1 MATSADIYQI
11 NDFDGLLK
19 GYARNA
25 EELLRAEQNHKEF
38 TRKILLSVRTQLED
52 MFPDKQHIYIQKST
66 GKLGVFVIDGYGSY
80 GTKFLAFCPKAE
92 KGYSIKPEDITAYA
106 MQILQLTNERQTR
119 AVFVFKEG
127 DKLEAVEAK
136 DMAQR
141 LSELYVP
148 IDKEK

>member
-1 MATSADIYQI
+1 
-11 NDFDGLLK
+11 
-19 GYARNA
+19 
-25 EELLRAEQNHKEF
+25 
-38 TRKILLSVRTQLED
+38 
-52 MFPDKQHIYIQKST
+52 
-66 GKLGVFVIDGYGSY
+66 
-80 GTKFLAFCPKAE
+80 
-92 KGYSIKPEDITAYA
+92 